1 MDFLKNI
8 LVKLF
13 WKIKYVPKIYKTIHN
28 VLTKENSIPISFI
41 TSENFES
48 YFQSS
53 FKLRSHIPDNNY
65 YSNFEVLQALGI
77 KSDNIYMEHGLYLG
91 NYFSQNLIGSH
102 VKEIIT
108 MSDFRVNIAGN
119 NGFEAIPIGPYI
131 HYINSIH
138 GRIVSED
145 YALAILSHASTKQRT
160 EVNIEIEDYLIKIQ
174 KRIQKRIVVLIHPN
188 DSVLLKSQFRNLLI
202 TTCGLRNDPD
212 YLRRL
217 KNLIS
222 NSSLIITDDIGTH
235 IGYTVYLNKPILKV
249 KKLFNRFIDSNT
261 QSGKYEIMYSKEQLK
276 LEQIKEINSLLPLEE
291 IVHLYKINNIIHEL
305 WGFKYLKNISYNEKT
320 NSEK

>member
-1 MDFLKNI
+1 MPIERIGNGFFFLSILLLFQENFSYQFRNFKHNIIYLLAFVYFIALNVFDLEKHGSVPWIFLKNI

-108 MSDFRVNIAGN
+108 MSDFRVNIAGD

-174 KRIQKRIVVLIHPN
+174 KRIQK
-188 DSVLLKSQFRNLLI
+188 
-202 TTCGLRNDPD
+202 
-212 YLRRL
+212 
-217 KNLIS
+217 
-222 NSSLIITDDIGTH
+222 
-235 IGYTVYLNKPILKV
+235 
-249 KKLFNRFIDSNT
+249 
-261 QSGKYEIMYSKEQLK
+261 E
-276 LEQIKEINSLLPLEE
+276 
-291 IVHLYKINNIIHEL
+291 
-305 WGFKYLKNISYNEKT
+305 
-320 NSEK
+320 

>member
-91 NYFSQNLIGSH
+91 
-102 VKEIIT
+102 II
-108 MSDFRVNIAGN
+108 S
-119 NGFEAIPIGPYI
+119 
-131 HYINSIH
+131 
-138 GRIVSED
+138 
-145 YALAILSHASTKQRT
+145 L
-160 EVNIEIEDYLIKIQ
+160 KI
-174 KRIQKRIVVLIHPN
+174 
-188 DSVLLKSQFRNLLI
+188 
-202 TTCGLRNDPD
+202 
-212 YLRRL
+212 
-217 KNLIS
+217 
-222 NSSLIITDDIGTH
+222 
-235 IGYTVYLNKPILKV
+235 
-249 KKLFNRFIDSNT
+249 
-261 QSGKYEIMYSKEQLK
+261 
-276 LEQIKEINSLLPLEE
+276 
-291 IVHLYKINNIIHEL
+291 
-305 WGFKYLKNISYNEKT
+305 
-320 NSEK
+320 

>member
-13 WKIKYVPKIYKTIHN
+13 WKIKYVPKFYKTIHN
-28 VLTKENSIPISFI
+28 VLTKENSIPINYV

-53 FKLRSHIPDNNY
+53 FKLRSPIPDNNY
-65 YSNFEVLQALGI
+65 YSNFEVLQALEI

-102 VKEIIT
+102 LKKIIT
-108 MSDFRVNIAGN
+108 MSDFRVNIARD

-131 HYINSIH
+131 HYIKSFNR
-138 GRIVSED
+138 RIVNED
-145 YALAILSHASTKQRT
+145 YALAILSHASTKQKT
-160 EVNIEIEDYLIKIQ
+160 EVNLEIEDYLIKIQ
-174 KRIQKRIVVLIHPN
+174 KKIQKRIVVLIHPN
-188 DSVLLKSQFRNLLI
+188 DSVLLRSQFSNLLI

-217 KNLIS
+217 KNLIT

-235 IGYTVYLNKPILKV
+235 IGYAVYLNKPLLRI
-249 KKLFNRFIDSNT
+249 KKLFNRYIDSNT
-261 QSGKYEIMYSKEQLK
+261 KSGKYEIMYSNEQLK
-276 LEQIKEINSLLPLEE
+276 LKQIKEINSLLPLEE
-291 IVHLYKINNIIHEL
+291 IVHLYKTNTIIQEL
-305 WGFKYLKNISYNEKT
+305 WGFRHLKNIS
-320 NSEK
+320 